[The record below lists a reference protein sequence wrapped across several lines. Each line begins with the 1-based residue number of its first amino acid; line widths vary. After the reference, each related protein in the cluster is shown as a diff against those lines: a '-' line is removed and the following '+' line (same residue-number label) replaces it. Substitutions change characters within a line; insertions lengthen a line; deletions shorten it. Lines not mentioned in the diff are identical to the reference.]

1 MELPVVD
8 ARGELPHAAL
18 VRAVRRVAVALGRT
32 GAVEVDVDGATCL
45 ISSQRPGVRALNFAE
60 HVMIDADANPDP
72 LLDRI
77 DAAFADHGSA
87 CHAWTSDGE
96 VPANLEEAL
105 MRRGHRHVE
114 RHVLVLNPAAPRL
127 SADESVQIIPVRAAY
142 QDAWRFYRTKAMES
156 HVADPEAESDLVEA
170 LASASIDRLDE
181 PRLELSFVRCNGEA
195 VAVAGVFTLG
205 EIGVISP
212 AYCRMA
218 HRGKGV
224 ALALMASVLEHCRRS
239 LFKHV
244 IVDRSDS
251 CPAIAFYE
259 RLGFSRV
266 ASYRRYRR
274 AVQ

>member
-1 MELPVVD
+1 MAKITSVSPLAPAAFPDLPVIDGV
-8 ARGELPHAAL
+8 RFAAAAAG
-18 VRAVRRVAVALGRT
+18 VRYEGRT
-32 GAVEVDVDGATCL
+32 DVMLAL
-45 ISSQRPGVRALNFAE
+45 LAPG
-60 HVMIDADANPDP
+60 
-72 LLDRI
+72 
-77 DAAFADHGSA
+77 S
-87 CHAWTSDGE
+87 T
-96 VPANLEEAL
+96 
-105 MRRGHRHVE
+105 
-114 RHVLVLNPAAPRL
+114 
-127 SADESVQIIPVRAAY
+127 
-142 QDAWRFYRTKAMES
+142 
-156 HVADPEAESDLVEA
+156 
-170 LASASIDRLDE
+170 
-181 PRLELSFVRCNGEA
+181 
-195 VAVAGVFTLG
+195 VAGVFTLG